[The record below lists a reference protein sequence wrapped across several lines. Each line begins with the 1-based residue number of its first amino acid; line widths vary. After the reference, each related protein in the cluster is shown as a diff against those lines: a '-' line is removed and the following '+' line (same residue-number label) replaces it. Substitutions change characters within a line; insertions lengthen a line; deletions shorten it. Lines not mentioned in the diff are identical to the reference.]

1 MNIIGY
7 SSPSPPQPKKSTIGS
22 HNKLLYL
29 DAKSVRFAYT
39 DVVEVEQKLKF
50 AMKFNFDVEKI
61 LMAWYVKIKKSIHI
75 LFNM

>member
-7 SSPSPPQPKKSTIGS
+7 SSPSPPPPQPKKSTIGS

-61 LMAWYVKIKKSIHI
+61 LMA
-75 LFNM
+75 